1 MNRNLIIGIAIAAVL
16 GVLVFWGV
24 GKYNGLVAAEQ
35 QVESQWA
42 QVENVYQ
49 RRADLV
55 PNLVETVKG
64 AAAHERETLE
74 AVTAARAKVGSAGAA
89 APPTIPRRSNSSRRR
104 NPSSP
109 RRSDGSWSW
118 SRAIQS

>member
-1 MNRNLIIGIAIAAVL
+1 MNRNLIIVIAIAAVL

-74 AVTAARAKVGSAGAA
+74 AVTAARAKVGRPGR
-89 APPTIPRRSNSSRRR
+89 PRRRPIPRRSSSSRRR
-104 NPSSP
+104 NAALLGA
-109 RRSDGSWSW
+109 RRG
-118 SRAIQS
+118 